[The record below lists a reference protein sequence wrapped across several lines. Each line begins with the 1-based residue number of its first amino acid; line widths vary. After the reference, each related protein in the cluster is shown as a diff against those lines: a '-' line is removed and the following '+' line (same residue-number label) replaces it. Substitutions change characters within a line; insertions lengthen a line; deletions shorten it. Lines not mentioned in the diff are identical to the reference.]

1 MSQTPTEKPSEFL
14 DLAAKVL
21 PTNATKPQ
29 IEAAW
34 LMFKALRSE
43 KSALET
49 RIDGYL
55 LRQESGRD
63 AELEGVRD
71 QLAEM
76 NKLRSERDKAR
87 HEVESLGLAIR
98 QFEADIATLKTEL
111 EIEQRRNLPR

>member
-34 LMFKALRSE
+34 LMFKALRS
-43 KSALET
+43 
-49 RIDGYL
+49 
-55 LRQESGRD
+55 
-63 AELEGVRD
+63 VRD
-71 QLAEM
+71 QLDHKIRMEMDHLAEM